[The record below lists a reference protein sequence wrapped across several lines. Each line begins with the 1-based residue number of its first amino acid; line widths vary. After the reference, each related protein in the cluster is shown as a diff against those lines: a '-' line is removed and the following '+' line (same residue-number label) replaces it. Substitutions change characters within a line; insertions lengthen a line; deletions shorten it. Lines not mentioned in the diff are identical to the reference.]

1 MNSNKAMMRILPDI
15 TDAPPPD
22 DDPCFAA
29 SGLDSFSSVS
39 SVWPLPS
46 LLLDVPVLPLLP
58 DEPVSPELVVVSPL
72 PEFPLL
78 LGLGLPLGLGLGLL
92 LGLGLGLLL
101 GLGLGLGLLLG
112 LGLGLL
118 LGPGLGLGLLLG
130 LGLGL
135 FPVLPD
141 GPGSIL
147 LLMVVVVGAG
157 VTSTGVGVV
166 RARQVSEAV
175 EDGQLVESIDCLI
188 L

>member
-92 LGLGLGLLL
+92 LG
-101 GLGLGLGLLLG
+101 
-112 LGLGLL
+112 
-118 LGPGLGLGLLLG
+118 PGLGLGLLLG